1 MRPSVLIKENLMAKY
16 QDFQNQHSVVALSGS
31 AVDAEKLSPTLD
43 TKGMEQVAVILVA
56 GLATATGV
64 LTVIIED
71 SPDDSVWAVVP
82 GAAFTVLT
90 GTSDDEQTL
99 YGLIKC
105 NQVGID
111 RYLRINVTIATDTF
125 DYGCVAIASNLAGR
139 IPVVTNAL
147 PAPVFDILPPTG

>member
-1 MRPSVLIKENLMAKY
+1 MAKY
-16 QDFQNQHSVVALSGS
+16 NDFENQHSVVALSGS

-64 LTVIIED
+64 LTVIVED
-71 SPDDSVWAVVP
+71 SADDSSFAALT

-99 YGLIKC
+99 YGIIKT
-105 NQVGID
+105 NQVGVR
-111 RYLRINVTIATDTF
+111 RYLRLNVVVATDTF
-125 DYGCVAIASNLAGR
+125 DYGCVMIASNLSGH

-147 PAPVFDILPPTG
+147 PVPDFDILPPTGA